1 MAFTEYERRT
11 IMSLRKTSKGNA
23 NLAARMCYED
33 YDFPYKPSDSAIRK
47 MWEKWGIPSDT
58 KQGGHRSGLTRE
70 QFKAIYKECNG
81 DIAKMMV
88 RAYYKRSDTL
98 VKLCEQSN
106 LKYHN
111 VPEEPSRNGS
121 GLSVKNGRVLTDMVG
136 VRRLGKSY

>member
-1 MAFTEYERRT
+1 
-11 IMSLRKTSKGNA
+11 MSLRKTSKGNA

-58 KQGGHRSGLTRE
+58 KQGGHRSGLTQE
-70 QFKAIYKECNG
+70 QLKVIHAECKG
-81 DIAKMMV
+81 DISAMMKK
-88 RAYYKRSDTL
+88 AYYRKSDSL

-111 VPEEPSRNGS
+111 VPEEPSRNNE
-121 GLSVKNGRVLTDMVG
+121 LSVRNGKVLTDMVG
-136 VRRLGKSY
+136 VSRLSKGA